1 MGTCSAEIYN
11 NIALCC
17 FYSQQFDMVIICFE
31 RALIN
36 SDSDE
41 TTADC
46 WYNCGLVV
54 LATGKKNLKNLKC
67 L

>member
-1 MGTCSAEIYN
+1 MGTCNAEIYN

-17 FYSQQFDMVIICFE
+17 FYSQQFDMVIVCFE
-31 RALIN
+31 RAIMN

-41 TTADC
+41 ITADC

-54 LATGKKNLKNLKC
+54 LATGKKVNKNY
-67 L
+67 